1 MALIVSARDF
11 SCTGPALILGATWWF
26 GLGYV

>member
-1 MALIVSARDF
+1 MALIVPARDF